1 MMAIYDPKVDNHR
14 FAAPNKFYESLML
27 GKPVIMVRGTGMSEV
42 VEENAIGELIE
53 YSKEGFIDGVN
64 RLIARKD
71 EWYSIGN
78 RMKEIYWNQY
88 CWDEMERRLIQIY
101 ADLYNEENTDC

>member
-1 MMAIYDPKVDNHR
+1 MLAIYDPTVDNHR

-27 GKPVIMVRGTGMSEV
+27 GKPVIMAHGTGMSEV

-53 YSKEGFIDGVN
+53 FSQDGFIDGLN

-71 EWYSIGN
+71 EWPMIGK
-78 RMKEIYWNQY
+78 RMQEIYRNQY
-88 CWDEMERRLIQIY
+88 CWDEMESRLIRLY
-101 ADLYNEENTDC
+101 TDL